1 MAAYIKTLQ
10 DASRE
15 NIIYPRTK
23 TGAVYRPDNTTSVE
37 EALVTLETE
46 IYGLDAIETLADL
59 EIIDPATDS
68 DGAVFT
74 DEHGNI
80 FSL

>member
-1 MAAYIKTLQ
+1 MAAYIKNLQ

-15 NIIYPRTK
+15 NIIYPITK
-23 TGAVYRPDNTTSVE
+23 SEAVYRDNTTSVE
-37 EALVTLETE
+37 ESFVNLETE
-46 IYGLDAIETLADL
+46 IYGLDAVETLTEL
-59 EIIDPATDS
+59 GFIDPATDS

-74 DEHGNI
+74 DENGII